1 MAKGRQGPESSRR
14 TAAPTSGRPEE
25 FIASQEGKV
34 ARPPVQAGH
43 VPSAE
48 TKGPLTA
55 PRFRIF
61 IVDSGW
67 NSPARRVLIENFALL
82 RELQKE
88 DPIYVLSREK
98 SIEFMRCH
106 GSRIGRDPILAAHDM
121 QALGKG
127 GTAGFHGFRL
137 SLGLQHGRYFL
148 CVGTLEPRKNL
159 DAAIRAYASLPA
171 SLRARLPL
179 VLAGMKGWR
188 TSISVAGG

>member
-106 GSRIGRDPILAAHDM
+106 GSRIGRDPWTVSTS
-121 QALGKG
+121 QEGEG
-127 GTAGFHGFRL
+127 GIGGDDPLDFRSAVERAG
-137 SLGLQHGRYFL
+137 
-148 CVGTLEPRKNL
+148 
-159 DAAIRAYASLPA
+159 
-171 SLRARLPL
+171 
-179 VLAGMKGWR
+179 
-188 TSISVAGG
+188 